1 MLVEVDVGEIHKGI
15 LTLHTVLTPPIVFS
29 RLAKHSA
36 EKEKR
41 NCGIRPFKDM
51 SVAELQRECRA
62 WGLCNEGYKKDLQMI
77 LKEHLQLLVY
87 REYQQCLSWIK
98 EESIKDLHLG
108 M

>member
-1 MLVEVDVGEIHKGI
+1 M
-15 LTLHTVLTPPIVFS
+15 P
-29 RLAKHSA
+29 
-36 EKEKR
+36 
-41 NCGIRPFKDM
+41 
-51 SVAELQRECRA
+51 VAELQRECRA